1 MKTIVN
7 TMNKAVLRIL
17 ILVLVFV
24 SASCNKVL
32 DVQNISEVSQDNIW
46 NDPQA
51 IQVLINYIY
60 AIAEPDNFGGSYPNT
75 RPFRYLVGQI
85 TDEGRPSLTY
95 LGATN
100 GINNGVSF
108 TVNFAPFQLWSYGTI
123 RQINDIIEKI
133 NTLYVLPPDASAD
146 RVAQRNSL
154 LGQVKFFRAYRYWR
168 MVQIYGG
175 VPIVDKILDE
185 NSPELYGPRNTQE
198 ECFQFIKKDLEE
210 AAELLPIQQVQRG
223 MVTKG
228 AALGLLSR
236 VLINRAS
243 PMYNPGNVTQY
254 WGDAATASKA
264 LLDLGVYSLGTTND
278 FGQWYFNKDSRE
290 TIWQVEFVLGKREH
304 GFDAANH
311 SWFQLQ
317 GDGVNIC
324 PTQELVEAFPMKN
337 GKAISDPSSGFDPN
351 DPYANRDPRLK
362 ATVIYNGSD
371 NFGDRP
377 IYTYISQGEDVPGNF
392 LYNPNQLNG
401 FYSTG
406 TGYYL
411 RKGMDSRLLET
422 KNYFYGV
429 GSYSN
434 WIEMRLAEIML
445 NYAEAANETGN
456 TSAAYE
462 IIKQLRARAGID
474 ANTDGNYGVPVDL
487 SVDEMRTFLQN
498 ERFIELAFE
507 NKRYWDLKRWKL
519 AETVLSRPTHCIAIE
534 KKENTPPTANG
545 YDYTYR
551 TVISQH
557 DLSFPPVFLD
567 KFYFLPLP
575 IAQLQLNPNLEQNPL
590 WR

>member
-1 MKTIVN
+1 
-7 TMNKAVLRIL
+7 MNKLLNKLRSFL
-17 ILVLVFV
+17 LHVQLVLLTLITF
-24 SASCNKVL
+24 SCNKVL

-75 RPFRYLVGQI
+75 RPFRYMVGQI
-85 TDEGRPSLTY
+85 SDEGRPSLTY

-100 GINNGVSF
+100 GFTNGVAF
-108 TVNFAPFQLWSYGTI
+108 TVDQTPFQLWSYGTI

-133 NTLYVLPPDASAD
+133 NSLYILPPDASPD
-146 RVAQRNSL
+146 RMAQRNSL

-168 MVQIYGG
+168 MVQVYGG

-185 NSPELYGPRNTQE
+185 NAPELYAPRNTQE
-198 ECFQFIKKDLEE
+198 ECFQFIIKDLEE
-210 AAELLPIQQVQRG
+210 AAELLPLQPAQRG
-223 MVTKG
+223 MITKG

-243 PMYNPGNVTQY
+243 PMYNPANNTQY
-254 WGDAATASKA
+254 WKDASDASKA
-264 LLDLGVYSLGTTND
+264 LLDLGFYSLGTTTD

-324 PTQELVEAFPMKN
+324 PTQELAEAFPMKN
-337 GKAISDPSSGFDPN
+337 GRAITDPSSGFDPE
-351 DPYANRDPRLK
+351 DPYKNRDPRMK
-362 ATVIYNGSD
+362 ATLIANGD
-371 NFGDRP
+371 DHFGDRP
-377 IYTYISQGEDVPGNF
+377 IYTYISQGEDVPGNY

-445 NYAEAANETGN
+445 NYAEAENELGN
-456 TSAAYE
+456 TVAAYE
-462 IIKQLRARAGID
+462 ILRQLRNRAGID
-474 ANTDGNYGVPVDL
+474 AGGDGNYGVPQAL
-487 SVDEMRTFLQN
+487 STNDMRTLLQN

-519 AETVLSRPTHCIAIE
+519 AETVLSRPTHCISIQ
-534 KKENTPPTANG
+534 KKANTPPTANG
-545 YDYTYR
+545 SDYTYN
-551 TVISQH
+551 VVVSQH
-557 DLSFPPVFLD
+557 DLSFPPVFLE

-575 IAQLQLNPNLEQNPL
+575 KAQLQLNPNLEQNPL